1 MHLGRASC
9 YGGQNHFLGR
19 REISEYQIERIQ
31 LEMRIAL
38 LAQMKPPRGRI
49 EKPLATQGI

>member
-1 MHLGRASC
+1 MHLGQASC

-31 LEMRIAL
+31 AGNAHCTVGANETAARAD
-38 LAQMKPPRGRI
+38 
-49 EKPLATQGI
+49 